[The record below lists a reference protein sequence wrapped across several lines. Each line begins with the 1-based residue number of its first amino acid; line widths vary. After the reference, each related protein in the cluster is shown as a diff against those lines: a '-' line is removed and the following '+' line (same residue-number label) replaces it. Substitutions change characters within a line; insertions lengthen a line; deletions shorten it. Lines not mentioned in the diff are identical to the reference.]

1 VGWIRK
7 CGGGGLLFFGEKSRP
22 IQDEKMGGEVNPRK
36 ESKER
41 ERERETDRQTDRE
54 EGYRETETE
63 TETETE
69 KWNWSTEEEEME
81 HEMEEKSVFGWIC
94 FEPNTKTL
102 QDLSVKKTLWRSQG
116 GEK

>member
-1 VGWIRK
+1 MRWGRAAVFWREEPSNSRRK
-7 CGGGGLLFFGEKSRP
+7 DGRRGQPTKRV
-22 IQDEKMGGEVNPRK
+22 KR
-36 ESKER
+36 ER
-41 ERERETDRQTDRE
+41 ERERDRQTDRE